1 MEMFPSLKQQELDL
15 LGLMSALK
23 RKKGG
28 GSVRQRKTCTSSF
41 DMLDK
46 DLRLK

>member
-28 GSVRQRKTCTSSF
+28 GEAF
-41 DMLDK
+41 DNE
-46 DLRLK
+46 RLVLHLLICLIKI